1 MKKLMQLQPEQRPTI
16 GYVVSTWPRLS
27 QTFVLNEILALE
39 QRGLPVRIFSI
50 KDPGGEPT
58 HAKLTKVRA
67 PVKYLSFRRRR
78 RAILVANLRVAR
90 DLPGCYFRTLI
101 RALRYGQIAIVRC
114 FFQAGYLADLL
125 RRGPVTHLHAHF
137 ATAPALVAMFT
148 HELVDI
154 PYSFTAHARDIYVDT
169 EPELLRAEAQ
179 RARAVITCTEHNRQ
193 YLSSQIGSASRGKL
207 RCIYHGLD
215 LSQFK
220 FTWPRASDPGPP
232 VILSVA
238 RLVEKKGLGHLIMAA
253 DILRRRG
260 RCFQV
265 EIIGSGPQ
273 QQALENQVTRLGL
286 NDCVRLVGA
295 QTQDMV
301 CRAYLRAS
309 IFALPCVVAGDGDR
323 DGIPN
328 VLLEAMGSGVP
339 VVSTPVSGIP
349 ELIESERDGL
359 LVPPN
364 DPARLADALDRL
376 LTSAEL
382 RERLGRAARAEI
394 EAHFSLDRSAT
405 QLLALFQQGVAGEG
419 SLCCGS
425 IHE

>member
-1 MKKLMQLQPEQRPTI
+1 M
-16 GYVVSTWPRLS
+16 
-27 QTFVLNEILALE
+27 
-39 QRGLPVRIFSI
+39 
-50 KDPGGEPT
+50 
-58 HAKLTKVRA
+58 
-67 PVKYLSFRRRR
+67 
-78 RAILVANLRVAR
+78 
-90 DLPGCYFRTLI
+90 
-101 RALRYGQIAIVRC
+101 
-114 FFQAGYLADLL
+114 
-125 RRGPVTHLHAHF
+125 
-137 ATAPALVAMFT
+137 
-148 HELVDI
+148 
-154 PYSFTAHARDIYVDT
+154 
-169 EPELLRAEAQ
+169 
-179 RARAVITCTEHNRQ
+179 
-193 YLSSQIGSASRGKL
+193 
-207 RCIYHGLD
+207 
-215 LSQFK
+215 
-220 FTWPRASDPGPP
+220 
-232 VILSVA
+232 ILSVA

-295 QTQDMV
+295 QTHDMV
-301 CRAYLRAS
+301 CRAYQRAS

-382 RERLGRAARAEI
+382 RERLGRAARVQI
-394 EAHFSLDRSAT
+394 EAHFSLDRTVT
-405 QLLALFQQGVAGEG
+405 QLLALFQQGATGEG
-419 SLCCGS
+419 SLSCKDLSINLAGQTGGS
-425 IHE
+425 IH